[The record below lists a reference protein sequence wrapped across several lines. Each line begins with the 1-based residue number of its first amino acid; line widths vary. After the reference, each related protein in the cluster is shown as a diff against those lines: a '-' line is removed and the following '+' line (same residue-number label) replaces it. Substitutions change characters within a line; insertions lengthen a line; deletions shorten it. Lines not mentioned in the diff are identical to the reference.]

1 MERSSASALLMSAI
15 RNTEPVGA
23 LRVVAQGLLIE
34 NHDREAVIEEFNCLV
49 EVLRQSDDEASESA
63 VLEVLDALRRWGPPG
78 SAI

>member
-1 MERSSASALLMSAI
+1 MERSSVSALLMSAI

-34 NHDREAVIEEFNCLV
+34 GHDREAVIEELNCLV
-49 EVLRQSDDEASESA
+49 EVLRQSDDEASESS
-63 VLEVLDALRRWGPPG
+63 VLEVLDALHRWGPPG